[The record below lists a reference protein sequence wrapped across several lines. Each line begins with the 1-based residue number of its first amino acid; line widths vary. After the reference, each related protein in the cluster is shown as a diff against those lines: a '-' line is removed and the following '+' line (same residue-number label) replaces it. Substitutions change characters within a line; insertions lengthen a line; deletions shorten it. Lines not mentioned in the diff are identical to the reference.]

1 MIYVLAYPSFDP
13 ATAAR
18 VARFRRANEPL
29 RANLVAPHVTLVF
42 GVADRHAPGMITRCR
57 DLAANTRAFTVTFA
71 SAQRVYDPFEKTHKL
86 FLICGT
92 GADTLTKL
100 HNGLYTGPLQE
111 EMDPDHPFRPHM
123 TVATQSTGEEI
134 DRLDPRVLGTLP
146 IAAQI
151 GTLALVEVTRGTLRP
166 VATVSLLP

>member
-1 MIYVLAYPSFDP
+1 MIYVLAYPSFDT

-18 VARFRRANEPL
+18 VARFRLANEPT

-42 GVADRHAPGMITRCR
+42 GVDDKHAPGMLTRCR

-100 HNGLYTGPLQE
+100 HNGLYTGPLLN

-123 TVATQSTGEEI
+123 TVATQSSGDEI
-134 DRLDPRVLGTLP
+134 DRLDPGLLGPLP
-146 IAAQI
+146 ITAQI
-151 GTLALVEVTRGTLRP
+151 DALALVKFTRGTLQP
-166 VATVSLLP
+166 VAAVSLLP

>member
-1 MIYVLAYPSFDP
+1 MIYVLAYPSFAP
-13 ATAAR
+13 ATATR
-18 VARFRRANEPL
+18 IARFRRANEPT
-29 RANLVAPHVTLVF
+29 RANLVAPHITLVF
-42 GVADRHAPGMITRCR
+42 GVADKHAPDMITRCR

-71 SAQRVYDPFEKTHKL
+71 SAQRVYDQFEKTHKL
-86 FLICGT
+86 FLICGA

-123 TVATQSTGEEI
+123 TVATKSTCDEI
-134 DRLDPRVLGTLP
+134 DRLDPGLLGPLP
-146 IAAQI
+146 ITAQVNA
-151 GTLALVEVTRGTLRP
+151 LALVEVTRGTLQP